1 MSAMPPLPS
10 PLAHAYI
17 LAGGSQEARRA
28 FARRMTA
35 AYLCVGER
43 PPCGHCLPCEKVE
56 KGIHPDV
63 ALLAPAEGKRE
74 IVADQ
79 ARALRSD
86 AYIRPNEGKRKVYV
100 IDPADAMNP
109 VAQNALL
116 KVLEDGPEYTAFLL
130 LTGQPGQLLGTI
142 RSRCETIT
150 LPPEEEQQDPE
161 LERRGAQLAQLL
173 LTGSEWEL
181 AQGLTALELE
191 KWKADQLLDLLA
203 AAEPFVAAE
212 LTRSRRAAPVLRAL
226 KTCRDNGVYNVGA
239 GHTLGWLCAEL
250 FR

>member
-1 MSAMPPLPS
+1 MPPLPC

-28 FARRMTA
+28 FAKQMTA
-35 AYLCVGER
+35 AYLCAGEQ
-43 PPCGHCLPCEKVE
+43 PPCGRCLPCEKVE

-63 ALLAPAEGKRE
+63 ALLSPAEGKRE

-100 IDPADAMNP
+100 IDPADAMNS

-161 LERRGAQLAQLL
+161 LKNRGNQLAQLL

-181 AQGLTALELE
+181 AQSLTELELE
-191 KWKADQLLDLLA
+191 KWKGNQLLDLLA
-203 AAEPFVAAE
+203 AAEPVVAAE
-212 LTRSRRAAPVLRAL
+212 LAHNRRAAPVLRAL